1 MIRTDRILGV
11 VVVIVALVFITS
23 AYNLPQGNLFDKLGP
38 KAFPMIVAVGMI
50 LSAAGLI
57 LRPDPEADW
66 PATPSL
72 VSIALATLVLIGYA
86 YSLKPLGFLAPTA
99 VAAAILSYQITP
111 RPLPAILTGIGLS
124 GGLFIIFKYA
134 LGLGLFA
141 FPRGFFG

>member
-1 MIRTDRILGV
+1 MIRSDRILGV

-38 KAFPMIVAVGMI
+38 KAFPIIVAVGMLI
-50 LSAAGLI
+50 SATGLI

-66 PATPSL
+66 PEMPSL
-72 VSIALATLVLIGYA
+72 VSIGFATLVLVGYA

-99 VAAAILSYQITP
+99 VAAAILSYQISP
-111 RPLPAILTGIGLS
+111 RPLPAVLTGIGLS
-124 GGLFIIFKYA
+124 AGLFIIFKYA

-141 FPRGFFG
+141 LPRGLFG

>member
-1 MIRTDRILGV
+1 MIRSDRILGV

-38 KAFPMIVAVGMI
+38 KAFPIIVAIGMIV
-50 LSAAGLI
+50 SAAGLI

-66 PATPSL
+66 PKMPSL
-72 VSIALATLVLIGYA
+72 VSIGFATIVLIGYA

-99 VAAAILSYQITP
+99 IAAAILSYQITP
-111 RPLPAILTGIGLS
+111 RPVYAVLTGIGLS
-124 GGLFIIFKYA
+124 AGLFIIFKYA

-141 FPRGFFG
+141 LPRGLLG

>member
-1 MIRTDRILGV
+1 MIRSDRILGV

-38 KAFPMIVAVGMI
+38 KAFPIIVAIGMIV
-50 LSAAGLI
+50 SAAGLI

-66 PATPSL
+66 PKMPSL
-72 VSIALATLVLIGYA
+72 VSIGFATLVLIGYA

-99 VAAAILSYQITP
+99 IAAAILSYQIMP
-111 RPLPAILTGIGLS
+111 RPVYAVLTGIGLS
-124 GGLFIIFKYA
+124 AGLFIIFKYA

-141 FPRGFFG
+141 LPRSLLG

>member
-1 MIRTDRILGV
+1 MIRSDRILGV

-38 KAFPMIVAVGMI
+38 KAFPIIVAIGMIV
-50 LSAAGLI
+50 SAAGLI

-66 PATPSL
+66 PEMPSL
-72 VSIALATLVLIGYA
+72 LSIGFATVVLVGYA

-99 VAAAILSYQITP
+99 IAAAILSYQISP
-111 RPLPAILTGIGLS
+111 RPIPAVLTGIGLS
-124 GGLFIIFKYA
+124 VGLFVIFKYA

-141 FPRGFFG
+141 LPRSLMG

>member
-23 AYNLPQGNLFDKLGP
+23 AYNLPQVNLFDKLGP